1 VILAAINSSHPTYLR
16 MHIDDLLC
24 IMLQDQAQML
34 VNVTSQ
40 LPNNE
45 LLLQKHFMAVL
56 FSVWR
61 SKCRRDMCRM
71 NTYSSALRMFSARKT
86 GASESWSMTNFR
98 PSFNLVSKALADVQ
112 VQRRQMLIPPMTR
125 NQEQRRNYLELELNF
140 LVDQHICDEDFRSI
154 NVSILEPEP
163 FKQPFETVDES
174 LLSELSCRQAENRLR
189 SVLILFFML
198 CCYGL
203 IFVIFSQPQLY
214 ELRIHSSMQD
224 GIGSLF

>member
-1 VILAAINSSHPTYLR
+1 
-16 MHIDDLLC
+16 
-24 IMLQDQAQML
+24 
-34 VNVTSQ
+34 
-40 LPNNE
+40 
-45 LLLQKHFMAVL
+45 
-56 FSVWR
+56 
-61 SKCRRDMCRM
+61 
-71 NTYSSALRMFSARKT
+71 MFSARKT

-140 LVDQHICDEDFRSI
+140 LADQHICDEDFRSI

-163 FKQPFETVDES
+163 FKQPFETVDQS